1 MADAQER
8 QVMSDDTLPN
18 PLKNFTPR
26 ANPPKQSQFAGDI
39 HPIID
44 IDDKD
49 ALREL
54 TLKTLVEIIQSSPKS
69 TALVPALKELMDRI
83 DGKAAQSIAM
93 TVKDVGLDKV
103 STDKLIRLAA
113 MLDDPIVILPIP
125 SKLLDN

>member
-1 MADAQER
+1 
-8 QVMSDDTLPN
+8 MSDDTLPN

-26 ANPPKQSQFAGDI
+26 ANPPKQSQFAGNI
-39 HPIID
+39 PPIID

-83 DGKAAQSIAM
+83 DGKAKQQVEITGKNGEPLSVRLLAVQQR
-93 TVKDVGLDKV
+93 LL
-103 STDKLIRLAA
+103 TDIT
-113 MLDDPIVILPIP
+113 P